1 MRASAERGIDD
12 AVRVRLQRAA
22 DAGAALARRLVAG
35 GTIGF
40 SPFDGGSE
48 ELSVVLAGRSNLAS
62 RFSSSAMRAS
72 AACNCPTSGSS
83 DRMSPSFSATVSL
96 LRSISGGTQSLNQ
109 VARDR
114 VNHFRDH
121 QRRRQTRTSGA
132 TRVSNYTTAYFRLR
146 TTISPS
152 DAQQLRTYDFR
163 RLRACATL
171 MEYMRAVVLK
181 LLEVIAHLGR
191 QPGLLATGWA
201 GGGDVFCMGEIDGFW
216 TAGLIGRTGLR
227 IALART
233 REIDFGPYR
242 AG

>member
-35 GTIGF
+35 GTIQAL

-48 ELSVVLAGRSNLAS
+48 ELSGVLAGRSNLAS

-96 LRSISGGTQSLNQ
+96 LRSISGGTQSLNR

-132 TRVSNYTTAYFRLR
+132 TRVSNYEILHA
-146 TTISPS
+146 
-152 DAQQLRTYDFR
+152 R
-163 RLRACATL
+163 RQR
-171 MEYMRAVVLK
+171 
-181 LLEVIAHLGR
+181 
-191 QPGLLATGWA
+191 
-201 GGGDVFCMGEIDGFW
+201 
-216 TAGLIGRTGLR
+216 
-227 IALART
+227 
-233 REIDFGPYR
+233 
-242 AG
+242 